1 MITSGTRKS
10 SYTKLAESLFGR
22 RAGRTDLTSAPKSD
36 TTRTREQEELAALV
50 PLLRWTHW
58 LDESL
63 RIPGTGIRLGW
74 DSIIGLV
81 PGIGDAATAA
91 MSLYIVWS
99 ARKLNVSR
107 WTQFRM
113 LTNVLLDTII
123 GSVPLVGDFAD
134 VAFKANRKNLQLIR
148 NDVARRHN
156 RPDIAKRG

>member
-1 MITSGTRKS
+1 M
-10 SYTKLAESLFGR
+10 
-22 RAGRTDLTSAPKSD
+22 
-36 TTRTREQEELAALV
+36 